1 VIFVIWHL
9 YLELVWPACAKP
21 LRRRQGFV
29 IWNLKPELSKLS
41 LLELKGVCK
50 NFGGLKA
57 VSQVS
62 LDLEGGEILG
72 IIGPNGAGKTTLFN
86 TITGFYKPDEGE
98 IRFEGERLIDL
109 KPHQICQKGMV
120 RTFQIVKPF
129 LQLTVLENVVIAS
142 LNRTK
147 DVQEA
152 TRKALKTIE
161 FIGLKDRVD
170 TLGTGLTL
178 PHRKRLELARA
189 LATEPKLLL
198 LDEVMAG
205 LTPTEVDE
213 LIRLLK
219 EVNNKGIT
227 ILLIEHVMRG
237 VMALSKRVVVLNYGE
252 KIAEGVPEEVVKN
265 RQVIEA
271 YLGEEFGNAES

>member
-1 VIFVIWHL
+1 M
-9 YLELVWPACAKP
+9 
-21 LRRRQGFV
+21 
-29 IWNLKPELSKLS
+29 IWNLKPEGSDLS
-41 LLELKGVCK
+41 LLELKAVCK

-57 VSQVS
+57 VSRIS
-62 LDLEGGEILG
+62 FDLEEGEILG

-86 TITGFYKPDEGE
+86 TITGFYQPDEGE
-98 IRFEGERLIDL
+98 IWFESKKLIKL
-109 KPHQICQKGMV
+109 KPHQICQMGMV

-129 LQLTVLENVVIAS
+129 LQLTVLENVVIAA

-147 DVQEA
+147 TTKDAHE
-152 TRKALKTIE
+152 KALETIE
-161 FIGLKDRVD
+161 FAGLKEKSD

-189 LATEPKLLL
+189 LATGPKLLL

-213 LIRLLK
+213 LIRLLMK
-219 EVNNKGIT
+219 VNQKGIT

-252 KIAEGVPEEVVKN
+252 KIAEGIPEEVVKN

-271 YLGEEFGNAES
+271 YLGEEFGGAQG

>member
-1 VIFVIWHL
+1 
-9 YLELVWPACAKP
+9 
-21 LRRRQGFV
+21 
-29 IWNLKPELSKLS
+29 LS
-41 LLELKGVCK
+41 LLELIGVCK

-57 VSQVS
+57 VTQVS
-62 LDLEGGEILG
+62 LDLEEGEILG

-86 TITGFYKPDEGE
+86 TITGFYKPDEGQ
-98 IRFEGERLIDL
+98 IRFQGENLIDL
-109 KPHQICQKGMV
+109 KPHQICKKGMV

-129 LQLTVLENVVIAS
+129 LQLTVLDNVVIAA

-147 DVQEA
+147 NVQEA
-152 TRKALKTIE
+152 TERALKTIE
-161 FIGLKDRVD
+161 FAGLREKAD
-170 TLGTGLTL
+170 TLATGLTL

-189 LATEPKLLL
+189 LATEPELIL

-219 EVNNKGIT
+219 EVNKREIT

-237 VMALSKRVVVLNYGE
+237 VMALSQRVIVLNYGE

>member
-1 VIFVIWHL
+1 M
-9 YLELVWPACAKP
+9 
-21 LRRRQGFV
+21 
-29 IWNLKPELSKLS
+29 S
-41 LLELKGVCK
+41 LLELKGVSK

-57 VSQVS
+57 VNRVS
-62 LDLEGGEILG
+62 FSLEEGEILG

-86 TITGFYKPDEGE
+86 TLTGFYKPDEGE
-98 IRFEGERLIDL
+98 VWFKGEKLLDL

-129 LQLTVLENVVIAS
+129 LELTTLENVMIAA

-147 DVQEA
+147 LIREA
-152 TRKALKTIE
+152 TEKALQTIE
-161 FIGLKDRVD
+161 FVGLKDKAE
-170 TLGTGLTL
+170 TLATGLTL

-219 EVNNKGIT
+219 EVNRRGMT

-265 RQVIEA
+265 RQVVEA
-271 YLGEEFGNAES
+271 YLGEEFGNA

>member
-1 VIFVIWHL
+1 
-9 YLELVWPACAKP
+9 
-21 LRRRQGFV
+21 
-29 IWNLKPELSKLS
+29 LS
-41 LLELKGVCK
+41 LLELTEVSKR
-50 NFGGLKA
+50 FGGLIA
-57 VSQVS
+57 VSKVS
-62 LDLEGGEILG
+62 FQLEEGEILG

-86 TITGFYKPDEGE
+86 TLTGFYQPDGGE
-98 IRFEGERLIDL
+98 IRFRGEDLLHL
-109 KPHQICQKGMV
+109 KPHQICQRGMV

-129 LQLTVLENVVIAS
+129 LQLTVLENVVVAA

-147 DVQEA
+147 TVQEA
-152 TRKALKTIE
+152 RGKALRTIE
-161 FIGLKDRVD
+161 MVGLKER
-170 TLGTGLTL
+170 TETPATGLTL

-213 LIRLLK
+213 LIRLL
-219 EVNNKGIT
+219 NKINQTGVT

-237 VMALSKRVVVLNYGE
+237 LMALSRRVVVLNYGQ
-252 KIAEGVPEEVVKN
+252 KIAEGIPEDVVKN

-271 YLGEEFGNAES
+271 YLGEEFNGAQG

>member
-1 VIFVIWHL
+1 M
-9 YLELVWPACAKP
+9 P
-21 LRRRQGFV
+21 LLQLR
-29 IWNLKPELSKLS
+29 
-41 LLELKGVCK
+41 GVCK

-62 LDLEGGEILG
+62 FDIEQEEILG

-86 TITGFYKPDEGE
+86 SVTGFYKPDAGE
-98 IRFEGERLIDL
+98 IRFNGERLIDL

-120 RTFQIVKPF
+120 RTFQLVKPF
-129 LQLTVLENVVIAS
+129 LQLTVLENVLVAA

-147 DVQEA
+147 KVQEA
-152 TRKALKTIE
+152 TEKALRTIQ
-161 FIGLKDRVD
+161 FVGLEEKRD
-170 TLGTGLTL
+170 TLATGLTL

-213 LIRLLK
+213 LIRLLR
-219 EVNNKGIT
+219 EVNRQGIT

-237 VMALSKRVVVLNYGE
+237 LMALSQRIVVLNYGV
-252 KIAEGVPEEVVKN
+252 KIAEGTPREIVKN
-265 RQVIEA
+265 PEVIEA
-271 YLGEEFGNAES
+271 YLGEEFGQGYLV

>member
-1 VIFVIWHL
+1 MIFG
-9 YLELVWPACAKP
+9 
-21 LRRRQGFV
+21 GFR
-29 IWNLKPELSKLS
+29 LS
-41 LLELKGVCK
+41 LLELKEVSK

-57 VSQVS
+57 VNQVS
-62 LDLEGGEILG
+62 FSLEEGEILG
-72 IIGPNGAGKTTLFN
+72 VIGPNGAGKTTLFN
-86 TITGFYKPDEGE
+86 TLTGFYKPDEGE
-98 IRFEGERLIDL
+98 VWFEGEKLIDL
-109 KPHQICQKGMV
+109 KPHQICKKGMV

-129 LQLTVLENVVIAS
+129 LELTTLENVVIAA

-147 DVQEA
+147 NIQKA
-152 TRKALKTIE
+152 TERAFKTIE
-161 FIGLKDRVD
+161 FIGLKDKVD
-170 TLGTGLTL
+170 TLATGLTL
-178 PHRKRLELARA
+178 PHRKRLELART

-219 EVNNKGIT
+219 EINKKGVT

-271 YLGEEFGNAES
+271 YLGEEFGNA

>member
-1 VIFVIWHL
+1 M
-9 YLELVWPACAKP
+9 
-21 LRRRQGFV
+21 
-29 IWNLKPELSKLS
+29 S
-41 LLELKGVCK
+41 LLELKEVSK

-57 VSQVS
+57 VNQVS
-62 LDLEGGEILG
+62 FSLEEGEILG

-86 TITGFYKPDEGE
+86 TLTGFYKPDEGE
-98 IRFEGERLIDL
+98 VWFEGEKLIDL
-109 KPHQICQKGMV
+109 KPHQICKKGMV

-129 LQLTVLENVVIAS
+129 LELTTLENVVIAA
-142 LNRTK
+142 LNRTQN
-147 DVQEA
+147 VQEA
-152 TRKALKTIE
+152 TERALKTIE
-161 FIGLKDRVD
+161 FIGLKDKVD
-170 TLGTGLTL
+170 TLATGLTL
-178 PHRKRLELARA
+178 PHRKRLELART

-219 EVNNKGIT
+219 EINKKGVT

-237 VMALSKRVVVLNYGE
+237 VMALSKRVIVLNYGE

-271 YLGEEFGNAES
+271 YLGEEFGNA

>member
-1 VIFVIWHL
+1 MTQRTL
-9 YLELVWPACAKP
+9 AEGGY
-21 LRRRQGFV
+21 R
-29 IWNLKPELSKLS
+29 LS
-41 LLELKGVCK
+41 LLELKAVCK

-57 VSQVS
+57 VNQVS
-62 LDLEGGEILG
+62 LGLEEGEILG

-86 TITGFYKPDEGE
+86 TITGFYKPDDGE
-98 IRFEGERLIDL
+98 VWFEEERLIDL
-109 KPHQICQKGMV
+109 KPHQICKKGMV

-129 LQLTVLENVVIAS
+129 LELTVLENVVIAA

-147 DVQEA
+147 SVQEA
-152 TRKALKTIE
+152 TEKALKTIE
-161 FIGLKDRVD
+161 FVGLKDKVY

-219 EVNNKGIT
+219 EVNKKGIT

-237 VMALSKRVVVLNYGE
+237 VMALSQRVIVLNYGE

>member
-1 VIFVIWHL
+1 M
-9 YLELVWPACAKP
+9 P
-21 LRRRQGFV
+21 
-29 IWNLKPELSKLS
+29 
-41 LLELKGVCK
+41 LLELNKVSK

-57 VSQVS
+57 VNQVS
-62 LDLEGGEILG
+62 FSLEAGEILG

-86 TITGFYKPDEGE
+86 TITGFYKPNQGE
-98 IRFEGERLIDL
+98 IWFEGENLIGL
-109 KPHQICQKGMV
+109 KPHQVCKKGMV

-129 LQLTVLENVVIAS
+129 LELTTLENVVIAA
-142 LNRTK
+142 LNRTEK
-147 DVQEA
+147 VHEA
-152 TRKALKTIE
+152 KTRALKIIE
-161 FIGLKDRVD
+161 FVGLKDKAE
-170 TLGTGLTL
+170 TLATGLTL

-213 LIRLLK
+213 LIRLLR
-219 EVNNKGIT
+219 EVNQSGIT

-271 YLGEEFGNAES
+271 YLGEEFGNA